1 MDEFIRHFHNISS
14 NQHIDEVF
22 TCGCC
27 YWFAFILCGRFP
39 EAVMMYDPVIN
50 HFVVQ
55 YENKLY
61 DITGDVTGKYNVI
74 PWDDFDDELEK
85 QRIIEYCIDFS
96 RT

>member
-1 MDEFIRHFHNISS
+1 
-14 NQHIDEVF
+14 
-22 TCGCC
+22 
-27 YWFAFILCGRFP
+27 
-39 EAVMMYDPVIN
+39 MMYDPVIN